1 MAVILYLELHVQR
14 KVIRCEKLILSFK
27 MLQTG
32 PDEIGNMFNNFTD
45 SVSSILSTC
54 SLPQSTFS
62 CFLLVDRLLLVFKR
76 GHTTSELGKPLQ
88 DSADAT
94 ISTPSSRNLF

>member
-1 MAVILYLELHVQR
+1 
-14 KVIRCEKLILSFK
+14 

-32 PDEIGNMFNNFTD
+32 PDEICNMFNNFTD
-45 SVSSILSTC
+45 SVSSILRTC

-62 CFLLVDRLLLVFKR
+62 CFLLVDGLLLVVFNR
-76 GHTTSELGKPLQ
+76 GHITSELEKPLQ
-88 DSADAT
+88 DSADDT